1 MESPTLYWMKL
12 LTYSLFL
19 LFLKFFCIFPLMVG
33 AEEPDPN
40 VLKALEQQYRE
51 RIRYEQSLPKA
62 VEPDPEVLK
71 AIEQQHRERIRYEQ
85 SLPKVVEP
93 DPEVLKAIE
102 QQDKKRSEL
111 KQPIGTFE
119 KKDLML
125 NLLLDL
131 PPDTVLATLKGEPLV
146 NVDEFN
152 KKVKPAE
159 TVRGKDLFEARYKIL
174 RKIIDTKL
182 VSAVARKAGFE
193 NDPLVKER
201 LKKAKSE
208 VEAEQKVDQYVGEIN
223 DHDAQ
228 QYYKK
233 NIEKFR
239 QPDRGTRV
247 LFVVKGT
254 LNEALEILKQLKKG
268 EPIEKFSFSPKPIL
282 GSLMPAR
289 VQEAIFHLEPGQL
302 TEVIRTPIGFY
313 IVKLVERN
321 PFDQFKVSVIVK
333 NTLQECQ
340 KTLKRIE
347 AGVKFEDLV
356 AEKGHLSIALTEL
369 PVEVQRTV
377 PGMELHEVS
386 QPISTWMG
394 YLLVKLQ
401 ERRCNAQIEAAKV
414 IGVNSKVEGEKIL
427 ASIKKGLPIGHLQ
440 ERKIAGKD
448 LTSELNDV
456 AKALKEGEYSSPTK
470 TRLGYYLV
478 KVEKRVRQK
487 FKPFDLVK
495 EDIKKM
501 IKAETISDEE
511 ARKYYE
517 SHRTQYRKPG
527 LGYIVDIILTES
539 LNQGEKISTELK
551 NAPEGEK
558 KEALFVKY
566 QKDLKEVPV
575 EVFPVDCKNIVQDLK
590 PGQLSPVITTPLG
603 YFILRLRKIESPVYL
618 AFEDVQYEIKSSLA
632 LQKTEQTG
640 QRDKGRSKII
650 LTQVEEEALVL
661 AYYRSYM
668 KGFNNVTDE
677 EAEEWWRNN
686 KENLI
691 AAFKTQEEDIKFA
704 SPEKAMQF
712 KKKNVLLGRHMAMI
726 KGLYIENN
734 VVIYENLL
742 NQM

>member
-1 MESPTLYWMKL
+1 MGSPTPYRMKL

-19 LFLKFFCIFPLMVG
+19 FFWKLFFIFPLMAG
-33 AEEPDPN
+33 AEDPDPNN

-71 AIEQQHRERIRYEQ
+71 ALEQQNKEK
-85 SLPKVVEP
+85 L
-93 DPEVLKAIE
+93 
-102 QQDKKRSEL
+102 EL
-111 KQPIGTFE
+111 KQPIGTFDR
-119 KKDLML
+119 KDLVH
-125 NLLLDL
+125 NLLLEL
-131 PPDTVLATLKGEPLV
+131 TPDTVLATLKGEPLV

-174 RKIIDTKL
+174 CKIIDTKL

-193 NDPLVKER
+193 NDPMVKER

-208 VEAEQKVDQYVGEIN
+208 VEAEQKVDQYVSEIS
-223 DHDAQ
+223 DYQVQ

-233 NIEKFR
+233 NIERFR
-239 QPDRGTRV
+239 QPDSGTRV

-254 LNEALEILKQLKKG
+254 FNEALAILKQLKKG

-282 GSLMPAR
+282 GSFMPTR
-289 VQEAIFHLEPGQL
+289 VQEAIFHLELGQL

-340 KTLKRIE
+340 KASKRIE
-347 AGVKFEDLV
+347 TGVKFEDLV

-369 PVEVQRTV
+369 PVDVQRTV

-394 YLLVKLQ
+394 YFLVKLK
-401 ERRCNAQIEAAKV
+401 ERWSNAEIETAKV

-427 ASIKKGLPIGHLQ
+427 TNIKKGLPVGHVQ

-456 AKALKEGEYSSPTK
+456 AKTLKEGEYSGPIK

-527 LGYIVDIILTES
+527 LEYIVNIILTES
-539 LNQGEKISTELK
+539 YNQGEKIFAELK

-575 EVFPVDCKNIVQDLK
+575 EVLPVDCKNIVQDLK
-590 PGQLSPVITTPLG
+590 PGQLSPVIATHLG

-640 QRDKGRSKII
+640 QRDKRGSKII
-650 LTQVEEEALVL
+650 LTQVEEEALAL
-661 AYYRSYM
+661 AYHRSYM
-668 KGFNNVTDE
+668 KGVNNVSDE

-686 KENLI
+686 RKNFF
-691 AAFKTQEEDIKFA
+691 AAFNIQEEDMTFA
-704 SPEKAMQF
+704 NPDKTMQF
-712 KKKNVLLGRHMAMI
+712 KKRNLLLSRHMAMI
-726 KGLYIENN
+726 KDLYVENN

-742 NQM
+742 Y